1 MSSLPTTACR
11 YDDTGITIAI
21 MVRVPLT
28 AEQIERGRLLGAA
41 LREARGPLTMVEVAA
56 RAHVSVETLRKIE
69 TGRSPSPEFFTIAN
83 ICSALG
89 ITMEQ
94 LILKGSSS
102 GSGVSA
108 AS

>member
-1 MSSLPTTACR
+1 MAACR
-11 YDDTGITIAI
+11 YDYTGITIAV
-21 MVRVPLT
+21 MVRVPLS
-28 AEQIERGRLLGAA
+28 AEQIDRGRLLGAA

-83 ICSALG
+83 ICAALG
-89 ITMEQ
+89 ISMEQ
-94 LILKGSSS
+94 LVLKGSGSA
-102 GSGVSA
+102 SGVSA